1 MAIEYL
7 DLQLRHD
14 LRVGIPAQAIAEVLS
29 FKPGQISP
37 VPGVNPLLLGVS
49 NWRGKL
55 LWSLNLSDLLALR
68 PEADQPGGHLSLRE
82 TESLTAVVVADAA
95 AQRTLA
101 CVVSKLRGIVE
112 VPETQVQPMPVQFPE
127 RLRQSFRGVTR
138 LGSPMLLLDMD
149 GLFQIHRW

>member
-7 DLQLRHD
+7 DLQLRHE

-68 PEADQPGGHLSLRE
+68 AESEPSGGNVSLRG
-82 TESLTAVVVADAA
+82 TEPLTAVVVADAM

-112 VPETQVQPMPVQFPE
+112 VPETQVQPMPAQFPE
-127 RLRQSFRGVTR
+127 QLRQSFRGVTR
-138 LGSPMLLLDMD
+138 LDTPMLLLDMER
-149 GLFQIHRW
+149 LFQIHRW